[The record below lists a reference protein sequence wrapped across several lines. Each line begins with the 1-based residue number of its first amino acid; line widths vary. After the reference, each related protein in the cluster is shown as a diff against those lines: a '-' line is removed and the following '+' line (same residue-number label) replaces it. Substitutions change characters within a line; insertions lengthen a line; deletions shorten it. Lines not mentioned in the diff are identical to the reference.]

1 MTLLTRLLFME
12 IHRLKIKRI
21 RAAKDPVYLKCR
33 MTYKDIINIKN
44 NIYNQKM
51 VLIDVNLE

>member
-1 MTLLTRLLFME
+1 ME